1 MAARSL
7 PNPLFRTIGDQY
19 AGYGTGGGILR
30 PGEET
35 GAGIN
40 YTAYDDG
47 EVTFRQCTKLLV
59 IYDDRGCRW
68 IDPRDGDES
77 QFTAHFVTI
86 PNPRVAS
93 E

>member
-19 AGYGTGGGILR
+19 AGYGTSGGILR

-47 EVTFRQCTKLLV
+47 EVTYRQYPKLLV
-59 IYDDRGCRW
+59 VYADRGRRR

-77 QFTAHFVTI
+77 QFTAYFVTI
-86 PNPRVAS
+86 PNPCVAS